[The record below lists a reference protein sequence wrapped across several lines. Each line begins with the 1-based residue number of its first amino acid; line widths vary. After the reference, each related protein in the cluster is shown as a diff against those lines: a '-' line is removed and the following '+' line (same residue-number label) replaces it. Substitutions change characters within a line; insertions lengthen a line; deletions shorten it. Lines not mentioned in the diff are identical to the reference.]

1 MMFEPVKVIF
11 LVVAVSVLL
20 VAFILHITDKFK

>member
-1 MMFEPVKVIF
+1 MTYEPIKLVFVVVVI
-11 LVVAVSVLL
+11 SVLL